1 MFFRSEA
8 KMKKLVFPPIVVV
21 LIASII
27 PTVLYPMMTKSQ
39 TECTATSKKFQY
51 NCNVLFINK
60 KEPMSGYSGIVGAT
74 MPSMAMA
81 HNVRPSKFTEKEGM
95 AGHYEFTIQLEMLG
109 EWMFQYD
116 ISQPKRDSVMEK
128 LIFDKT
134 KSIASHKKHNH
145 SHHKHSE
152 HDH

>member
-1 MFFRSEA
+1 
-8 KMKKLVFPPIVVV
+8 MKKLVFPPIVVV
-21 LIASII
+21 LIASMI

-39 TECTATSKKFQY
+39 TECIATSKKFQY

-81 HNVRPSKFTEKEGM
+81 HNVRPVKFTEKEGM

-116 ISQPKRDSVMEK
+116 ITNPKRDRVLEK
-128 LIFDKT
+128 LVFDKT
-134 KSIASHKKHNH
+134 KSIAFDKKHNH
-145 SHHKHSE
+145 SHQKNSDHKHSG

>member
-1 MFFRSEA
+1 
-8 KMKKLVFPPIVVV
+8 MKKVVSPLIFIV
-21 LIASII
+21 LLASIT

-39 TECTATSKKFQY
+39 TECDATSKKFQY
-51 NCNVLFINK
+51 NCNVLFLHK
-60 KEPMSGYSGIVGAT
+60 KEPMTGYSGIVGAT

-81 HNVRPSKFTEKEGM
+81 HNVKPVKFIEKDGM

-116 ISQPKRDSVMEK
+116 ISTPKRDRVMEK
-128 LIFDKT
+128 LIYDKT
-134 KSIASHKKHNH
+134 KSTASHKKHNH
-145 SHHKHSE
+145 SHHTHSNHKHSK

>member
-1 MFFRSEA
+1 
-8 KMKKLVFPPIVVV
+8 MKKVVSPLIFIV
-21 LIASII
+21 LLASIT

-51 NCNVLFINK
+51 NCNVLFLHK
-60 KEPMSGYSGIVGAT
+60 KEPMTGYSGIVGAT

-81 HNVRPSKFTEKEGM
+81 HNIKPVKFTKKEGM
-95 AGHYEFTIQLEMLG
+95 AGHYKFTIQLEMLG

-116 ISQPKRDSVMEK
+116 ISEPKRDRVMEK

-134 KSIASHKKHNH
+134 KSITSDEKDNH

-152 HDH
+152 HKHSGHDH

>member
-1 MFFRSEA
+1 
-8 KMKKLVFPPIVVV
+8 MKKVFFPSFFVVF
-21 LIASII
+21 LAIIA

-51 NCNVLFINK
+51 NCNVIFLHK

-81 HNVRPSKFTEKEGM
+81 HNVKPVKFTEKEGM
-95 AGHYEFTIQLEMLG
+95 ASHYEFTIQLEMFG

-116 ISQPKRDSVMEK
+116 ISTPKRDRIMEK

-134 KSIASHKKHNH
+134 KSTSSDKKHNH
-145 SHHKHSE
+145 SHHKHSDHKHSG

>member
-1 MFFRSEA
+1 MV
-8 KMKKLVFPPIVVV
+8 KLYSLLAFIVFSVS
-21 LIASII
+21 IA
-27 PTVLYPMMTKSQ
+27 PTVLFPMMIKSQ

-51 NCNVLFINK
+51 NCNVLFFHK

-81 HNVRPSKFTEKEGM
+81 HNVKPVKFTEKEEL
-95 AGHYEFTIQLEMLG
+95 AGHYKFTIQLEMLG

-116 ISQPKRDSVMEK
+116 ISIPKRDRVMEK
-128 LIFDKT
+128 LIFNKT
-134 KSIASHKKHNH
+134 KSTASDKK
-145 SHHKHSE
+145 HKHSDHKHSG

>member
-1 MFFRSEA
+1 
-8 KMKKLVFPPIVVV
+8 MKKLVFPPIVVV
-21 LIASII
+21 LIASMI

-81 HNVRPSKFTEKEGM
+81 HNVRPVKFTEKEGM

-116 ISQPKRDSVMEK
+116 ITNPKRDRVLEK
-128 LIFDKT
+128 LVFDKT
-134 KSIASHKKHNH
+134 QSIAIDKKHTPTHQKKSDHTH
-145 SHHKHSE
+145 SG

>member
-1 MFFRSEA
+1 
-8 KMKKLVFPPIVVV
+8 MKKVVSPLIFIV
-21 LIASII
+21 LLASIT

-51 NCNVLFINK
+51 NCNVLFLHK
-60 KEPMSGYSGIVGAT
+60 KEPITGYSGIVGAT

-81 HNVRPSKFTEKEGM
+81 HNVKPVKFVEKDGM

-116 ISQPKRDSVMEK
+116 ISTPKRDRVMEK

-134 KSIASHKKHNH
+134 KSTASDKKHNH
-145 SHHKHSE
+145 SHHKNSVHKHSG

>member
-1 MFFRSEA
+1 
-8 KMKKLVFPPIVVV
+8 MKKVVSPLIFVV
-21 LIASII
+21 LLASIS

-39 TECTATSKKFQY
+39 TECTATSKKLQY
-51 NCNVLFINK
+51 NCNVIFFHK
-60 KEPMSGYSGIVGAT
+60 KEPTSGYSGIVGAT

-81 HNVRPSKFTEKEGM
+81 HNVKPVKFTEKEGM
-95 AGHYEFTIQLEMLG
+95 AGHYEFIIQLEMLG

-116 ISQPKRDSVMEK
+116 ISQPKRDRVMEK

-134 KSIASHKKHNH
+134 KSIASHKKHKH
-145 SHHKHSE
+145 SNHKHSE

>member
-1 MFFRSEA
+1 MEKRYTPLIFVLLLASIPPTV
-8 KMKKLVFPPIVVV
+8 VFP
-21 LIASII
+21 
-27 PTVLYPMMTKSQ
+27 MMIKSK

-51 NCNVLFINK
+51 NCNVLFFHK
-60 KEPMSGYSGIVGAT
+60 KEPISGYSGIVGAK

-81 HNVRPSKFTEKEGM
+81 HNVKPVKFSEKEGM

-116 ISQPKRDSVMEK
+116 ISIPKRDRVMEK
-128 LIFDKT
+128 LIFNKT
-134 KSIASHKKHNH
+134 KSTAFDKK
-145 SHHKHSE
+145 HKHSDHKQSG

>member
-1 MFFRSEA
+1 
-8 KMKKLVFPPIVVV
+8 MKKVFSPLIFIV
-21 LIASII
+21 LLASMS

-51 NCNVLFINK
+51 NCNVLFLHK
-60 KEPMSGYSGIVGAT
+60 KEPMTGYSGIVGAT

-81 HNVRPSKFTEKEGM
+81 HNVKPVKFIEKDGM

-116 ISQPKRDSVMEK
+116 ISTPKRDRVMSEIVLSTLKGSVRTH
-128 LIFDKT
+128 I
-134 KSIASHKKHNH
+134 
-145 SHHKHSE
+145 
-152 HDH
+152 

>member
-1 MFFRSEA
+1 
-8 KMKKLVFPPIVVV
+8 MKKFFFPSMFVVF
-21 LIASII
+21 LASIA
-27 PTVLYPMMTKSQ
+27 PTALYPMMTKSQ

-51 NCNVLFINK
+51 NCNVIFLHK

-81 HNVRPSKFTEKEGM
+81 HNVKPVKFSKKEGM
-95 AGHYEFTIQLEMLG
+95 VGHYKFTIQLEMLG

-116 ISQPKRDSVMEK
+116 ISIPKRDRVMEK
-128 LIFDKT
+128 LTFNNT
-134 KSIASHKKHNH
+134 KSTASDEK
-145 SHHKHSE
+145 HKHSDHKHSG

>member
-1 MFFRSEA
+1 
-8 KMKKLVFPPIVVV
+8 MKKVVSPLIFIV
-21 LIASII
+21 LLASIT
-27 PTVLYPMMTKSQ
+27 PTVLYPMMKKSQ

-51 NCNVLFINK
+51 NCNVLFLHR
-60 KEPMSGYSGIVGAT
+60 KEPMTGYSGVVGAT

-81 HNVRPSKFTEKEGM
+81 HNVKPVKFTKKEGI
-95 AGHYEFTIQLEMLG
+95 AGHYKFTIQLEMLG

-116 ISQPKRDSVMEK
+116 ISTPKRDRVMEK

-134 KSIASHKKHNH
+134 KSIASDKTHNH
-145 SHHKHSE
+145 SHHKHSDHKHSE